1 MVAEPSRP
9 QGVESRVRS
18 PEGERL
24 AEETVRICRDLI
36 RVDSSNFG
44 DDSGPGEREAAELVM
59 AELTAVGFDPLYVES
74 RPRRGNIL
82 LRITGSDPSLPGLAV
97 HGHLDTVPA
106 VEADWRVPPWQAEV
120 VDDCIWG
127 RGAVDMKAMNAM
139 IIANLQ
145 QLAAQGWRP
154 RRDLVVAF
162 FADEEALS
170 ALGSHWIVDQHPD
183 YFAGV
188 GDAVSEVGGFSVTVP
203 TLDAKA
209 QRVYL
214 LQTAEKGTLWLRLRA
229 TGRAG
234 HGSVPNPEG
243 AINRLAETI
252 ARVSAHDWPVEYLAS
267 VRSLLRGLTEITGWE
282 PETDPLHELI
292 ALLGP
297 SGAFV
302 DASLRDTVNVT
313 KVLGG
318 YLNNV
323 VPQHADAWL
332 DCRFLPGHEEQLL
345 QAIRDLAGE
354 HVEVH
359 VERRDV
365 ALEAPVDNPLID
377 DMTSSILAH
386 DPTARVLPYCLAA
399 GTDNK
404 ALSRLGIRGYG
415 FAPLKLPAD
424 LEFAKLFH
432 GIDERVPLDSVAF
445 GAHVMNQFLRRC

>member
-1 MVAEPSRP
+1 MVADPDRSLAPENGCAPMAEPLTAETLRISR
-9 QGVESRVRS
+9 E
-18 PEGERL
+18 
-24 AEETVRICRDLI
+24 LI

-44 DDSGPGEREAAELVM
+44 DGSGPGERAAAELVM
-59 AELTAVGFDPLYVES
+59 RELVDAGFDPLYVES
-74 RPRRGNIL
+74 QPLRGNIL
-82 LRITGSDPSLPGLAV
+82 LRINGSEPSLPGLAV

-106 VEADWRVPPWQAEV
+106 IKADWRVSPWGAEIA
-120 VDDCIWG
+120 DGCIWG

-139 IIANLQ
+139 IIANLKH
-145 QLAAQGWRP
+145 LSAQGWQP

-170 ALGSHWIVDQHPD
+170 TLGSHWIVDHHPE
-183 YFAGV
+183 YFEGV
-188 GDAVSEVGGFSVTVP
+188 SDAISEVGGFSVTVP
-203 TLDAKA
+203 TAESAD
-209 QRVYL
+209 QRIYL

-229 TGRAG
+229 IGRAG

-243 AINRLAETI
+243 AINRLAEAI
-252 ARVSAHDWPVEYLAS
+252 GRVSAHDWPIEYLES
-267 VRSLLRGLTEITGWE
+267 VHSLLRGLAEITASHSGLE
-282 PETDPLHELI
+282 SPSELI
-292 ALLGP
+292 ELLGP

-313 KVLGG
+313 KVSGG

-332 DCRFLPGHEEQLL
+332 DCRFLPGHEQQLL
-345 QAIRDLAGE
+345 ETIRDLAGE

-359 VERRDV
+359 VERRDI
-365 ALEAPVDNPLID
+365 ALEAPAGNPLVD
-377 DMTSSILAH
+377 QMTTAILTL
-386 DPTARVLPYCLAA
+386 DPGARVLPYCLAA

-424 LEFAKLFH
+424 LEFANLFH
-432 GIDERVPLDSVAF
+432 GIDERVPIEAVEF
-445 GAHVMNQFLRRC
+445 GTQVMNHFLRGC